1 MLEHGKPGWGEY
13 SVSIP
18 HGQHHCRC
26 LLEPTPN
33 PEWSDGDSDYQRWS
47 LRDWAH
53 PCSHGLHLSSADLL

>member
-18 HGQHHCRC
+18 QGQHHRRC

-33 PEWSDGDSDYQRWS
+33 PEWSDWDSDCQRWS
-47 LRDWAH
+47 LRD
-53 PCSHGLHLSSADLL
+53 